1 MGKMANVQ
9 NTSEQTRVP
18 FDWRPSLA
26 QAGVVLG
33 VGLMLLVLALE
44 PALNW
49 FVVPTVLVGIV
60 VAFVLRSSKLADSQA
75 DQGRPEIQIS
85 RIPVKGGMGLVFT
98 GGSIAIF
105 CIALPEARWFLGLA
119 VPVGALIGLTL
130 HTWHKRHPIT

>member
-1 MGKMANVQ
+1 MANVQ

-18 FDWRPSLA
+18 FDCRPSAA

-60 VAFVLRSSKLADSQA
+60 VAFVLRSSKLADLQA

-98 GGSIAIF
+98 AGSIAIF

>member
-1 MGKMANVQ
+1 MGKMVNVQ

-18 FDWRPSLA
+18 FEWRPWLA
-26 QAGVVLG
+26 EAGVVLG

-98 GGSIAIF
+98 AGSIVIF
-105 CIALPEARWFLGLA
+105 CIALP
-119 VPVGALIGLTL
+119 
-130 HTWHKRHPIT
+130 

>member
-1 MGKMANVQ
+1 MGKMAKIQ
-9 NTSEQTRVP
+9 NTSEHTRVP
-18 FDWRPSLA
+18 FDWMPSLA
-26 QAGVVLG
+26 HVGVVLG

-44 PALNW
+44 PALSW

-98 GGSIAIF
+98 AGSIVIF

>member
-9 NTSEQTRVP
+9 NTSEQRRVP
-18 FDWRPSLA
+18 FDWRPSAA

-44 PALNW
+44 PALSW

-60 VAFVLRSSKLADSQA
+60 VAFVLRSSKVADSQA

-85 RIPVKGGMGLVFT
+85 RIPVKGGRGLVFT
-98 GGSIAIF
+98 AGSIAIF

-119 VPVGALIGLTL
+119 LPVGALIGLTL

>member
-9 NTSEQTRVP
+9 NTSEQTRGP
-18 FDWRPSLA
+18 FDWRRSLA

-44 PALNW
+44 PALSW

-60 VAFVLRSSKLADSQA
+60 VAFVLRSSKLADLQA

-98 GGSIAIF
+98 AGSIAIF

>member
-1 MGKMANVQ
+1 MANVQ
-9 NTSEQTRVP
+9 NTSEHTRVP
-18 FDWRPSLA
+18 FDWMPSLA
-26 QAGVVLG
+26 HVGVVLG

-44 PALNW
+44 PALSW

-98 GGSIAIF
+98 AGSIAIF

-119 VPVGALIGLTL
+119 LPVGALIGLTL

>member
-18 FDWRPSLA
+18 FDWRRSLA

-44 PALNW
+44 PALSW

-60 VAFVLRSSKLADSQA
+60 VAFVLRSSKLADLQA

-98 GGSIAIF
+98 AGSIVIF

-119 VPVGALIGLTL
+119 LPVGALIGLTL

>member
-44 PALNW
+44 PALSW

-98 GGSIAIF
+98 AGSIVIF

>member
-1 MGKMANVQ
+1 MGKMAKIQ
-9 NTSEQTRVP
+9 NTSEHTRVP
-18 FDWRPSLA
+18 FDWMPSLA
-26 QAGVVLG
+26 HVGVVLG

-44 PALNW
+44 PALSW
-49 FVVPTVLVGIV
+49 FVVPTVLVGMV
-60 VAFVLRSSKLADSQA
+60 VAFVLRSSQVADSQA

-98 GGSIAIF
+98 AGSIVIF

-119 VPVGALIGLTL
+119 LPVGALIGLTL

>member
-1 MGKMANVQ
+1 MEKIQ
-9 NTSEQTRVP
+9 NTSEHTRVP

-26 QAGVVLG
+26 QAGVVPG

-98 GGSIAIF
+98 AGSIVIF

-119 VPVGALIGLTL
+119 LPVGALIGLTL

>member
-18 FDWRPSLA
+18 FDWMPSLA
-26 QAGVVLG
+26 HVGVVLG

-98 GGSIAIF
+98 AGSIVIF
-105 CIALPEARWFLGLA
+105 CIALPEARWFLGLE
-119 VPVGALIGLTL
+119 VPVGVLIGLTL